1 MKARWNIILLAVT
14 LFFSNSAYSIS
25 VGERSTKDYY
35 FTTKVIR
42 EVKPMV
48 TNFKN
53 DDNQTKIESITKMYE
68 EASLN
73 YFGNNYDG
81 ASEKFYNLK
90 LELMKFMEEMANLY
104 INRTDELLKATIED
118 NKSIEIFLELDRHHG
133 YATYFKKPFNPL
145 TDVTPYD
152 EKFTAKDYHYY
163 YDAAKLERYLKNA
176 YYHLEK
182 ARRIMRE
189 EDIAFIKS
197 RKKIKT
203 EGIDYVINRYLDV
216 IYLCRIAKESGIEIY
231 RVKNY
236 HATGNILDKYQI
248 RQDQMT
254 PIFDDR
260 IPEKFKVDAVDN
272 RKLLYPVELSRRK
285 KTMER
290 IGLKES

>member
-1 MKARWNIILLAVT
+1 MKARWNIMLLAVT

-42 EVKPMV
+42 EIKPMV

-90 LELMKFMEEMANLY
+90 LELMKFMEELANLY
-104 INRTDELLKATIED
+104 INRADELLKATIED

-133 YATYFKKPFNPL
+133 YAAYFKKPFNPL

-163 YDAAKLERYLKNA
+163 YDASKLERYLKNA

-182 ARRIMRE
+182 AKRIMKE

-236 HATGNILDKYQI
+236 HSTGNILDKYQI